1 MLHAFQITIILHQR
15 TIMNFTSIIR
25 VTPSGLQPL
34 LDLSRKT
41 FLEKFYADNKPENIK
56 EYMDRVY
63 ASDQIRKELENPL
76 CEFYFMFLNGAL
88 AGYLKI
94 NLGAAQSDIKDD
106 ESLEIERLYIAAE
119 FQGKG
124 LGAKFLEKAMQRAEE
139 LKLEYIW
146 LGVWE
151 KNPDAIRFYNR
162 HGYVQFGTHPV
173 RLGDEMQTDLLMR
186 KKLEG

>member
-1 MLHAFQITIILHQR
+1 MT
-15 TIMNFTSIIR
+15 MNFTSIVR

-63 ASDQIRKELENPL
+63 DADQIKKEIDDPFT
-76 CEFYFMFLNGAL
+76 EFYFMFLNGAL

-94 NLGAAQSDIKDD
+94 NYGTAQSDINDYI
-106 ESLEIERLYIAAE
+106 SLEIERLYIDAE

-124 LGAKFLEKAMQRAEE
+124 LGAKFLEKAEQRAGE
-139 LKLEYIW
+139 LGLKSIW

-162 HGYVQFGTHPV
+162 HGYAQFGSHPV
-173 RLGDEMQTDLLMR
+173 KVGDEMQTDFLLR
-186 KKLEG
+186 KDV